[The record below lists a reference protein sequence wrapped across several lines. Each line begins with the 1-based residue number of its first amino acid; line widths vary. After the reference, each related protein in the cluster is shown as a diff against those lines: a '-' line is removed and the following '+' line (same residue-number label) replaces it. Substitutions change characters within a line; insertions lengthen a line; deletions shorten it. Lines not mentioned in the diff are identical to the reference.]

1 MRADMWYLSERGE
14 FFACLV
20 EFEGQFADD
29 LGQRLGGLAFF
40 GELRFESIVF
50 VLERAV
56 LVGDSWGLLHEL
68 VTVGVRPPERRLA
81 S

>member
-1 MRADMWYLSERGE
+1 
-14 FFACLV
+14 LV

-40 GELRFESIVF
+40 GELRFESIICA
-50 VLERAV
+50 LEHAV
-56 LVGDSWGLLHEL
+56 LVGGPCDRVGRGVLGFEAGLEVVDEVL
-68 VTVGVRPPERRLA
+68 VVAVDDVT